1 MIVIVILNIK
11 IIILRAER
19 WGIVNSQRLQLPV
32 QSSATM
38 SRPEAVAT
46 LNLCSIGFS

>member
-1 MIVIVILNIK
+1 MVILNIE
-11 IIILRAER
+11 IIVIRAER
-19 WGIVNSQRLQLPV
+19 RGIVNSQRLQLPV

-46 LNLCSIGFS
+46 HNLCSIGFS